1 MSNPTGRSALLVHC
15 HSEADSFVTAM
26 RDAIANALAETGWRV
41 NHSDLYAMGF
51 NPVLS
56 PADFG
61 QRSSADHLTYALE
74 QRHGYQTRSLAP
86 DVLREIDKI
95 QVADLVVFTFP
106 VFWFSVPALLK
117 GWIDRVFLSGPFYGG
132 KRIYDQG
139 GMTGKRALAAF
150 SLGGHPG
157 LFGPEAVHG
166 TPLHEMLRHVL
177 QGTFGYVGFDVI
189 EPFAAWHVPYV
200 SHQEREAILKELTD
214 SIRGIDDRANL
225 TMPRVADY
233 QLSAD
238 GVRQSSSQHNKV
250 ESGPYASKSLNS
262 RR

>member
-1 MSNPTGRSALLVHC
+1 MSNPTGRAALLVHC

-26 RDAIANALAETGWRV
+26 RDTIASALAETGWRV

-61 QRSSADHLTYALE
+61 QRSAADHLTYALE

-86 DVLREIDKI
+86 DILSEIDKI
-95 QVADLVVFTFP
+95 QAADLVVFTFP
-106 VFWFSVPALLK
+106 LFWFSVPALLK
-117 GWIDRVFLSGPFYGG
+117 GWIDRVFLSGLFYSG

-157 LFGPEAVHG
+157 LFGHEAVHG
-166 TPLHEMLRHVL
+166 TPLHEMLRHLL
-177 QGTFGYVGFDVI
+177 QGTLGYVGFDVI

-200 SHQEREAILKELTD
+200 SQQEREAILKKLT
-214 SIRGIDDRANL
+214 SAILGIDDRANL
-225 TMPRVADY
+225 AMPRVADY
-233 QLSAD
+233 QLSAYSI
-238 GVRQSSSQHNKV
+238 RQSSSQRSS
-250 ESGPYASKSLNS
+250 EASA
-262 RR
+262 